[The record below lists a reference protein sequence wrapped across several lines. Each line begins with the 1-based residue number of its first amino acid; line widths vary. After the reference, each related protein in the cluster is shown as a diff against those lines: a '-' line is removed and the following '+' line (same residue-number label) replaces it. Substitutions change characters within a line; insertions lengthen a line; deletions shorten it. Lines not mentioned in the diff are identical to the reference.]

1 MRRRIRWIVA
11 LVVVA
16 AGIVALRLTVLAPKP
31 IEVRVAR
38 VERGVVEDTVS
49 NTRAGT
55 VKARLRAKL
64 SPQIGGL
71 VVHLPHRQG
80 ARVAEGDLLLEL
92 DSRVQRAQL
101 EVARRE
107 VVTAHRHAEDA
118 CLAASLAEKEL
129 ARTEGLDA
137 NGIASAQQL
146 DTARSER
153 DRTRAACGA
162 ARAAVD
168 QAEAAVAAVQSQ
180 VDLTLLRAPFAG
192 VIADVS
198 TEVGEWITP
207 SPPGVPIPP
216 VIDLLD
222 PSSLYVSAPIDEVD
236 SERVAVGQ
244 EVRLSVD
251 SRPGKHFMGQVVRIA
266 PYVEDVLEQN
276 RTVELEAELDDPAVA
291 AGMLAGTSADVEVI
305 LDRRRD
311 VLRVPTAAVGEKGSV
326 LVLVDGRLAER
337 TIKAGLSNWEF
348 TEVLDGLSAGDEV
361 VTLRD
366 STAVK
371 PGAYA
376 VAAHGDA

>member
-1 MRRRIRWIVA
+1 
-11 LVVVA
+11 VVVA
-16 AGIVALRLTVLAPKP
+16 AAVALRLTVLAPQP
-31 IEVRVAR
+31 IEVRVAA

-71 VVHLPHRQG
+71 VVRLPHRQG
-80 ARVAEGDLLLEL
+80 ERVAKGDLLLEL
-92 DSRVQRAQL
+92 DSSVQRAQL

-118 CLAASLAEKEL
+118 CLAATLAEKEL
-129 ARTEGLDA
+129 VRAEGLDA

-146 DTARSER
+146 DTARSQR
-153 DRTRAACGA
+153 DRTRAACQA

-168 QAEAAVAAVQSQ
+168 QAEATVAAVQSQ
-180 VDLTLLRAPFAG
+180 LDLTLLRAPFAG

-207 SPPGVPIPP
+207 SPPGVPIPA

-251 SRPGKHFMGQVVRIA
+251 SRPGKHFMGHVVRIA
-266 PYVEDVLEQN
+266 PYVEDLLEQN
-276 RTVELEAELDDPAVA
+276 RTVELEAELDDAAAAV
-291 AGMLAGTSADVEVI
+291 GLLAGTSADVEVI

-311 VLRVPTAAVGEKGSV
+311 VLRVPTAAVGEGGTV
-326 LVLVDGRLAER
+326 LVLVDRRLVER
-337 TIKAGLSNWEF
+337 TIKGGLSNWEF
-348 TEVLDGLSAGDEV
+348 TEVLGGLAAGDQV

-376 VAAHGDA
+376 VPAHDDA

>member
-1 MRRRIRWIVA
+1 MA
-11 LVVVA
+11 FLVVVA
-16 AGIVALRLTVLAPKP
+16 GVVVLRLTVLAPQP
-31 IEVRVAR
+31 IEVRVAT

-71 VVHLPHRQG
+71 VVRLPYRQG
-80 ARVAEGDLLLEL
+80 KKVAKGDLLLEL
-92 DSRVQRAQL
+92 DSKVQRAQL

-146 DTARSER
+146 DTARNER

-168 QAEAAVAAVQSQ
+168 QAEATVGAAQSQ
-180 VDLTLLRAPFAG
+180 ADLTLLRAPFAG
-192 VIADVS
+192 IIADVS

-207 SPPGVPIPP
+207 SPPGVPIPA

-222 PSSLYVSAPIDEVD
+222 PSSLYISAPIDEVD

-251 SRPGKHFMGQVVRIA
+251 SRPGKHFMGHVVRIA

-276 RTVELEAELDDPAVA
+276 RTVELEAELDNPEAA
-291 AGMLAGTSADVEVI
+291 AGLLAGTSADVEVI

-311 VLRVPTAAVGEKGSV
+311 VLRVPTAAVGEGGSV
-326 LVLVDGRLAER
+326 LVLVDGRLVER
-337 TIKAGLSNWEF
+337 TIKGGLSNWEF
-348 TEVLDGLSAGDEV
+348 TEVLNGLSAGDRV

-371 PGAYA
+371 PGAHA